1 MNVSKVVSIV
11 DQVKPV
17 QKLSVEA
24 MKALAGANNNGSVG
38 HCQGGG
44 GGNW

>member
-1 MNVSKVVSIV
+1 MNVSKVVSTI

-24 MKALAGANNNGSVG
+24 MKALASANNNESGG